1 MTAGE
6 ILVAGGK
13 STRRQAASAAHRI
26 LLHCPDLILKS
37 RNRSFFAGMS

>member
-13 STRRQAASAAHRI
+13 ATGRQAASATHRI
-26 LLHCPDLILKS
+26 LLHCPDLILKG
-37 RNRSFFAGMS
+37 RNRSFFAVMS